1 MPNLKI
7 RFDVLII
14 ILIIRIVN
22 TLNLKFR
29 IIFKEGDFMDF
40 AENLKRICKER
51 GTNPTALCKELGLS
65 TSKVSAWYSGS
76 LPKQEVMLQ
85 LAQKLECSVM
95 DFFYDGE
102 DGEQYLIEV
111 MPARRDEDL
120 ADILRI
126 YAALSRRDKHDF
138 MSMVYDFEKRCG
150 DKE

>member
-1 MPNLKI
+1 
-7 RFDVLII
+7 
-14 ILIIRIVN
+14 
-22 TLNLKFR
+22 
-29 IIFKEGDFMDF
+29 MDF

-51 GTNPTALCKELGLS
+51 GTNPTSLCKELGLS
-65 TSKVSAWYSGS
+65 TSKVSAWYNGS

-138 MSMVYDFEKRCG
+138 MSMVYEFEKRGG